1 MIKILFIISLL
12 ALIISSFFYDFWSYK
27 QNAIRSMKEYDEICR
42 KEGKI
47 LSEKEFYEARK
58 KIYLEKDIGE
68 KGETNNEYFFVWNE
82 KR

>member
-12 ALIISSFFYDFWSYK
+12 ALIISSFYDFWSYK

>member
-12 ALIISSFFYDFWSYK
+12 VLIIASFFYDFWSYK

-58 KIYLEKDIGE
+58 KYPLVQE
-68 KGETNNEYFFVWNE
+68 ETMR
-82 KR
+82 KRR

>member
-12 ALIISSFFYDFWSYK
+12 VLIVASFFYDSWSYK

-42 KEGKI
+42 KEGRF

-58 KIYLEKDIGE
+58 KNPLVQE
-68 KGETNNEYFFVWNE
+68 ETMR
-82 KR
+82 KRR